1 MLDPILIRHELAA
14 TAARLLTKGFE
25 LDVVQIQ
32 SLESQRKDL
41 QVETE
46 ELQATRNSQSKAI
59 GQAKSKGEDIQ
70 PLLDAVA
77 NLGDQLD
84 SKKQALE
91 AVQSRLNELLMAIP
105 NDLPLRMDLTKL
117 GPAVRNA
124 AGESKPKLGPRITFH
139 SK

>member
-46 ELQATRNSQSKAI
+46 ELQATRNSQSECT
-59 GQAKSKGEDIQ
+59 G
-70 PLLDAVA
+70 
-77 NLGDQLD
+77 
-84 SKKQALE
+84 
-91 AVQSRLNELLMAIP
+91 
-105 NDLPLRMDLTKL
+105 
-117 GPAVRNA
+117 
-124 AGESKPKLGPRITFH
+124 
-139 SK
+139 